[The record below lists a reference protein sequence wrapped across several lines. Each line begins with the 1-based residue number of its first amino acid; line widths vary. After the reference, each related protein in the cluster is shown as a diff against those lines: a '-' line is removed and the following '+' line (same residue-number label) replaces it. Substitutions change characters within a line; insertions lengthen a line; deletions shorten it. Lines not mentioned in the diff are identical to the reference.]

1 MKLDKKKQKQKPEDC
16 PTELSRI
23 VEALN
28 KLVFIAEFQLKSAGV
43 KNIQYPKKEESK

>member
-1 MKLDKKKQKQKPEDC
+1 MKLKKQKPEDY

-43 KNIQYPKKEESK
+43 KNIKYPNKEVSK